1 MNYIKKIINK
11 IRSLKT
17 DNKYNVT
24 EQDYNADKYWNDR
37 HNQYDT
43 TTLKGVGDASKSED
57 INYAEYES
65 AKYIFL
71 GILNELNLL
80 KPKKVFELGY
90 GIGFYTKLMGA
101 MTEDYIG
108 VDIVNTHVETISK
121 QIKNNFSFLKND
133 IGQDEIDRKECDL
146 IYMIDVSQ
154 HIVNDEKLSFCLNNN
169 IQDNMKMGG
178 GVYRD

>member
-1 MNYIKKIINK
+1 MNYLKKIIIK
-11 IRSLKT
+11 IMQLKT
-17 DNKYNVT
+17 NKNYDVT
-24 EQDYNADKYWNDR
+24 EDDYNADKYWNHR
-37 HNQYDT
+37 HEKYGTNI
-43 TTLKGVGDASKSED
+43 KGVGNAGKTED
-57 INYAEYES
+57 ENYAEYES